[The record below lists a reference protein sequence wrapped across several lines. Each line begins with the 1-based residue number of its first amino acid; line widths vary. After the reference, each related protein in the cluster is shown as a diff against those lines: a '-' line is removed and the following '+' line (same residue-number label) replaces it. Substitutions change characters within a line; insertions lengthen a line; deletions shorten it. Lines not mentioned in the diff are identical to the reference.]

1 MSYEYSS
8 AVYWQVHDTT
18 PTEQSVL
25 AALAFCHNSR
35 TGRCDPS
42 AATISE
48 MTHFGRASVNRAL
61 ISLRDKNRI
70 SWISGGKGKRNEPN
84 SNKYTLYL
92 SDMVSHGD
100 TPTVSERDRE
110 CLTVIHSLSHSET
123 QKRIEKESNKK
134 LTNELAGLVGESFE
148 EAAKPQTPKVPFVS
162 PAASETGVFDKFWS
176 AYPNCIYKKPN
187 AKAKCC
193 ALYMQLRGSAPDAAA
208 FDETVL
214 AALEAWRT
222 SDGWNADGG
231 KYISAPINFLV
242 KRLWEEL
249 PTPNEPPANSSEEK
263 RNARLESVMRDP
275 DAWGLCEERCAK
287 FKDGKCTEG
296 QTIPPDKRDWPI
308 PPEECRPFARRLVRR
323 NLGVGESFSEG
334 G

>member
-1 MSYEYSS
+1 MSYEYSNV
-8 AVYWQVHDTT
+8 VYWHVHDTT

-25 AALAFCHNSR
+25 AALAFCHNSK

-42 AATISE
+42 ATTICE
-48 MTHFGRASVNRAL
+48 MTHFGKSSVKRAL
-61 ISLRDKNRI
+61 GTLKDKNYI
-70 SWISGGKGKRNEPN
+70 SWISGGKGNGKESD

-92 SDMVSHGD
+92 SAIPAHRD
-100 TPTVSERDRE
+100 TPTVSERAGGG
-110 CLTVIHSLSHSET
+110 LTVNPSPVHSEP
-123 QKRIEKESNKK
+123 QKIIEKEPNKK
-134 LTNELAGLVGESFE
+134 LTNELAELVGESFV
-148 EAAKPQTPKVPFVS
+148 EAAKPQAPEVRSSS
-162 PAASETGVFDKFWS
+162 PAAAETGVFDKFWS

-187 AKAKCC
+187 AMPRCC
-193 ALYMQLRGSAPDAAA
+193 ALYVQLRGNAPDAAA

-214 AALEAWRT
+214 AALAAWRT
-222 SDGWNADGG
+222 SEEWNADGG
-231 KYISAPINFLV
+231 KYIPAPINFFV
-242 KRLWEEL
+242 KRLWEVA

-263 RNARLESVMRDP
+263 RNARIESVMRYP